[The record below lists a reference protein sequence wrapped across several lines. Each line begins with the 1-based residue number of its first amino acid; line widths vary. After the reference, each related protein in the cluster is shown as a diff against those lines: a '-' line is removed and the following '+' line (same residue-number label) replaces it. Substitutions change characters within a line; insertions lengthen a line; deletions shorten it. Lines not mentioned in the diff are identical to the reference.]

1 MPDPRIRR
9 TRPHGA
15 RHGRSPGSDLPGD
28 STGLDDGSPQP
39 PVVDDAQASAGGPA
53 ADEMSDT
60 ASPLDAGAAAAA
72 EAAAEEQA
80 AEDVAGDAGV
90 GATAEAVAA
99 ATDAGA
105 PPEDVAGAADAV
117 AQAAVAE
124 AAPEETGEAE
134 EPSAEET
141 GEAEEPSAEV
151 AEPVGWFRDEP
162 IDDGVQ
168 AAPPESEAEPPVEP
182 APDGDA
188 VVRERDRPVLVPLEV
203 APPPRRGSRVR
214 GAVIG
219 IVTIAAVAA
228 VGFVAGL
235 MLPTILPGPGLG
247 TTPSPSVAPSEAAS
261 PTPAPTPAATGTPT
275 PAPTAS
281 PTAAPTPAP
290 SQVVYIVK
298 AGDQLARIAATYGVT
313 VAAIQEANNITDP
326 NLIKVGQK
334 LVIPL
339 PVATPAP

>member
-1 MPDPRIRR
+1 M
-9 TRPHGA
+9 
-15 RHGRSPGSDLPGD
+15 
-28 STGLDDGSPQP
+28 
-39 PVVDDAQASAGGPA
+39 
-53 ADEMSDT
+53 
-60 ASPLDAGAAAAA
+60 
-72 EAAAEEQA
+72 
-80 AEDVAGDAGV
+80 
-90 GATAEAVAA
+90 AA
-99 ATDAGA
+99 ATDAGSPA
-105 PPEDVAGAADAV
+105 EDVAGATEAE
-117 AQAAVAE
+117 AQASVAE
-124 AAPEETGEAE
+124 AAHEETGEAAHE
-134 EPSAEET
+134 ETGDAEKPSAEET
-141 GEAEEPSAEV
+141 GEAEEPIVEV
-151 AEPVGWFRDEP
+151 AEPVGWFREAP

-168 AAPPESEAEPPVEP
+168 AAPPEPEAEPPVEP

-247 TTPSPSVAPSEAAS
+247 TTPSPSVAPSQAAS

-275 PAPTAS
+275 PAPTAP